1 MRHAGPTAESWRSV
15 AAEPVCR
22 FSRGSNRFP
31 PASSR
36 YGQGLSLVLRLQGEQ
51 AFLDVKAPREARQLP
66 VGTDHPMA
74 GGDDRDRVSPV
85 GGYDRPC
92 SARPSDL
99 GRNLAVTPRLAGGNG
114 QQRLPNPLLERCPS
128 EVEGERE
135 CPPLSFEILAELVLS
150 LNEQGM
156 FGKLHTRAQ
165 RNALG
170 VIAVPEDRGQPV
182 IARDELELAHR

>member
-1 MRHAGPTAESWRSV
+1 MWHAGPTAESWRSI
-15 AAEPVCR
+15 ASEPLYR

-74 GGDDRDRVSPV
+74 GGDDRDRVSPA
-85 GGYDRPC
+85 GGPDRTC
-92 SARPSDL
+92 RARPSDL
-99 GRNLAVTPRLAGGNG
+99 GRNLPVAPRLAVGNG

-135 CPPLSFEILAELVLS
+135 GPPLSFEILAELVLR
-150 LNEQGM
+150 LDEQGM
-156 FGKLHTRAQ
+156 FGRLHARAQ
-165 RNALG
+165 
-170 VIAVPEDRGQPV
+170 
-182 IARDELELAHR
+182 